1 MIHVNLN
8 DDLMNKSKKTQAQ
21 IEREMREELRKQ
33 GIDVDFQDNFGDV
46 YGSDDDCMITYKDS
60 YDEYGDDDY

>member
-1 MIHVNLN
+1 
-8 DDLMNKSKKTQAQ
+8 MNKSKKTQAQ

-46 YGSDDDCMITYKDS
+46 YGSDDDDCMITYKDN
-60 YDEYGDDDY
+60 YDEYGDGDDF